1 MKTFLILLSLTLL
14 GTTFA
19 QDHYHFLL
27 TSNSSIQITDPI
39 CKEMAK
45 KSKEE
50 LLLQIKQINQKKK
63 EFEFRDLTQQSFF
76 EMIQSFGADPE
87 ELFPAYPLSEILIKT
102 YRKTLEGEML
112 FSLQKVTLKSLGDAD
127 IEVSIK
133 NVQVSSSETALDME
147 VRNLKNQERPVQTKH
162 LSCPTGRMLLDDFEV
177 EQPLAWL
184 GFWVQFYSEVK
195 VRDWLEQAI
204 MNVEPRLMSKTQQD
218 NLTDEKISKLGLGN
232 KDLLIKGTEQ
242 AKRILKEVPYHIPFD
257 ETVAVLISKDEQ
269 KISLLTYHQTPFPT
283 ELYYEEE
290 NVVVED
296 KVEYSSIPM
305 TRWNFEKKDDKWG
318 IFYSNKYTDS
328 LDHIRSFY
336 NAGLD
341 SENRFTEENWI
352 KNNFNE
358 ELLVNDF
365 RHIEFVTEEASP
377 EITSLIRK
385 EIQPK
390 LSKVLSE
397 TTNSYDQ
404 FYQRILQQSSD
415 YWEEQ
420 DTEKIIY
427 KDVLISN
434 PEKTAF
440 IYPVLLHYD
449 QDDSG
454 EEGYSTEE
462 DFKFFV
468 LLKNADESYK
478 LYDWYYFKPLPYWYN
493 YSLLRCAESHLKHI
507 SNFTEDQE
515 IINDQ
520 AFWDN
525 YLFKKSARGYEYLTE
540 VVSIHES
547 ISLTKSEF
555 DATVQDCIDLL
566 LEHDLVDLFD
576 HQLKQILR
584 CVNTIQKGNLNGA
597 QNLKL
602 VSLSQELHFQKR
614 LNKIQKSV
622 GNYYPELDLEF
633 GAPMQERSYYHIH

>member
-1 MKTFLILLSLTLL
+1 MKTFLLLLSLAWF
-14 GTTFA
+14 GKSFA

-39 CKEMAK
+39 CKEMTE

-50 LLLQIKQINQKKK
+50 LNLQIKKMNRNKKK
-63 EFEFRDLTQQSFF
+63 AINDLAVQSYI
-76 EMIQSFGADPE
+76 EVVQSLRADPDN
-87 ELFPAYPLSEILIKT
+87 LFPAYPLLPLLMKT
-102 YRKTLEGEML
+102 YRETREEEMY
-112 FSLQKVTLKSLGDAD
+112 FSLQKVTLKPLGDAD

-218 NLTDEKISKLGLGN
+218 ILTDEKISKLGLGN

-269 KISLLTYHQTPFPT
+269 KISLLTYHQYPQPSEFF
-283 ELYYEEE
+283 YEEE
-290 NVVVED
+290 NIDVVYEN
-296 KVEYSSIPM
+296 EYSSIQM
-305 TRWNFEKKDDKWG
+305 TKWNFEKKDGHWG
-318 IFYSNKYTDS
+318 IYYSDQYTDS
-328 LDHIRSFY
+328 IDHIRTFFM
-336 NAGLD
+336 AGFD
-341 SENRFTEENWI
+341 SENRFNEENWI
-352 KNNFNE
+352 KNNFSE
-358 ELLVNDF
+358 ELLFNDF
-365 RHIEFVTEEASP
+365 RHIELIMQDASP
-377 EITSLIRK
+377 EIESLVRT
-385 EIQPK
+385 EIQSK
-390 LSKVLSE
+390 LVNLLSE
-397 TTNSYDQ
+397 KNNPYDK
-404 FYQRILQQSSD
+404 FYQRISKQTSD

-420 DTEKIIY
+420 DTDKIIY

-440 IYPVLLHYD
+440 IFPVILHNKKDNYGD
-449 QDDSG
+449 F
-454 EEGYSTEE
+454 YSSEE
-462 DFKFFV
+462 DFKFYV
-468 LLKNADESYK
+468 LLKNADGSYTM
-478 LYDWYYFKPLPYWYN
+478 YDWYYFKPLSYWSS
-493 YSLLRCAESHLKHI
+493 YSLLRCAETHLKHI

-525 YLFKKSARGYEYLTE
+525 YIFKRSMRGFDYLTE
-540 VVSIHES
+540 VVLSNES
-547 ISLTKSEF
+547 ISITKSEF
-555 DATVQDCIDLL
+555 DATVQDCINILSEYDV
-566 LEHDLVDLFD
+566 VDLYD
-576 HQLKQILR
+576 HQLKQIIR
-584 CVNTIQKGNLNGA
+584 CINTIQKGNLSGT

-614 LNKIQKSV
+614 LNKIQKPE
-622 GNYYPELDLEF
+622 GNYYPALNIQFGTPLE
-633 GAPMQERSYYHIH
+633 ESSYYLIH

>member
-1 MKTFLILLSLTLL
+1 MKTLFLLFSLSWF

-27 TSNSSIQITDPI
+27 TSNSSIKITDPI
-39 CKEMAK
+39 CKELAK

-50 LLLQIKQINQKKK
+50 LLSQIKQINQKKK
-63 EFEFRDLTQQSFF
+63 EFEFRDLTQQSYF

-87 ELFPAYPLSEILIKT
+87 DLFPAFPLSEILFKT
-102 YRKTLEGEML
+102 YGITLEDKMV

-127 IEVSIK
+127 IELSIK

-147 VRNLKNQERPVQTKH
+147 VRNLKKPGTLVQTKH

-204 MNVEPRLMSKTQQD
+204 MNVEPSLMSKAQQD
-218 NLTDEKISKLGLGN
+218 ILTDEKISKLGLGN

-257 ETVAVLISKDEQ
+257 ETVAALISQDEQ
-269 KISLLTYHQTPFPT
+269 KISLLTYHQNPEQT
-283 ELYYEEE
+283 ELYLEDENIWVEEDA
-290 NVVVED
+290 N
-296 KVEYSSIPM
+296 SSLIQM
-305 TRWNFEKKDDKWG
+305 TKWNFEKKDGQWG
-318 IFYSNKYTDS
+318 IYYSFDDRDS

-336 NAGLD
+336 KAGLD
-341 SENRFTEENWI
+341 SENRFTEANWI
-352 KNNFNE
+352 KNNFNQ

-404 FYQRILQQSSD
+404 FYQRISQQISD

-420 DTEKIIY
+420 FTKKQTY

-440 IYPVLLHYD
+440 IYPVLLHYNQED
-449 QDDSG
+449 YDG
-454 EEGYSTEE
+454 EGYSTEE
-462 DFKFFV
+462 DFKFYV
-468 LLKNADESYK
+468 LLKNADGSYTM
-478 LYDWYYFKPLPYWYN
+478 YDWYYFKPLSYWYN
-493 YSLLRCAESHLKHI
+493 YSLLRCAETHLGKI
-507 SNFTEDQE
+507 SNYTADQE

-525 YLFKKSARGYEYLTE
+525 YIFKRSVRGYDYLTE
-540 VVSIHES
+540 VVLSNES
-547 ISLTKSEF
+547 ISITKSEF

-566 LEHDLVDLFD
+566 LEHDLIDLYD
-576 HQLKQILR
+576 HQFKQIIR
-584 CVNTIQKGNLNGA
+584 CLNTIQNGNLNGP

-602 VSLSQELHFQKR
+602 VALSQELHFQKR
-614 LNKIQKSV
+614 LNKIKKAE
-622 GNYYPELDLEF
+622 GNYYPELNIEF
-633 GAPMQERSYYHIH
+633 GAPYNKSSYYQFH